1 MKRNVANTEVTPKFP
16 AVDEHIRKLKFLDTL
31 RVTDM
36 FASTF
41 ANGEVELIRKRR
53 KQLEDGLPLL
63 DEPENR
69 ELCKKLIKFFN
80 QTLVEKRAKAAIRP
94 HEKFLSKHLG

>member
-1 MKRNVANTEVTPKFP
+1 MKRNVANKEVTPKFP
-16 AVDEHIRKLKFLDTL
+16 TVDEHIRKLKFLDRL

-36 FASTF
+36 FAETF

-53 KQLEDGLPLL
+53 QQLEDGFHLL

-69 ELCKKLIKFFN
+69 ALCKKLIKFFN
-80 QTLVEKRAKAAIRP
+80 RELNARAATRT
-94 HEKFLSKHLG
+94 HEKYLSERL